1 LAISVYSIRF
11 FFQTINRDK
20 IEFRRK
26 NLWLNRW
33 RCRRMSFA
41 SCPRE
46 KDCRQRWLRAA
57 FGELH
62 FNAVKTFA
70 MYVELFFVHARKIR
84 LLIWWMLFWVL
95 FFLYIFLKTF
105 LWGHMF
111 KMGRMKSIDSS
122 LLFSYKSYNGQ
133 LTSNTLILID
143 NRYPVNEQLVWKKIS
158 GLFNIPSWWYRCN
171 QCFLFYI

>member
-1 LAISVYSIRF
+1 MAISVFSVRL

-46 KDCRQRWLRAA
+46 KDCRHRWLRAA

-70 MYVELFFVHARKIR
+70 MYAELFLVHARKIR
-84 LLIWWMLFWVL
+84 LLIWWILFWVCWFSFK
-95 FFLYIFLKTF
+95 FFKNIFVCRYTCLKWVGWNPLTPIF
-105 LWGHMF
+105 CFRVNHISPVQWA
-111 KMGRMKSIDSS
+111 ID
-122 LLFSYKSYNGQ
+122 
-133 LTSNTLILID
+133 
-143 NRYPVNEQLVWKKIS
+143 
-158 GLFNIPSWWYRCN
+158 
-171 QCFLFYI
+171 